1 VKSYV
6 KKQLGDQLTDAID
19 IALVR
24 VDNRLVHGQ
33 ILEAWVPYI
42 KAQCIIVVSDN
53 VASDFFCETVIRM
66 AVPSEIEVIIS
77 PVEEFAKHYTYTHDG
92 GKKTI
97 VLFSSIADVS
107 KAYKLGF
114 HFDKLNIGNIYN
126 EEYKICCAP
135 SVFLCDKEIQ
145 EILELL
151 EKDGVAIEIKR
162 VPRERAVNVHDI
174 IKKYCAEKP

>member
-1 VKSYV
+1 LA
-6 KKQLGDQLTDAID
+6 QDLN

-42 KAQCIIVVSDN
+42 KAQCIIVVDDN
-53 VASDFFCETVIRM
+53 ISGNVFSETVIRM
-66 AVPSEIEVIIS
+66 AVPSEIELIIS
-77 PVEEFAKHYTYTHDG
+77 SVDDFAQNYIFAHDG

-97 VLFSSIADVS
+97 VLFSNIADVCR
-107 KAYKLGF
+107 AFNLGF

-126 EEYKICCAP
+126 EEYKICCSP

-145 EILELL
+145 DILTLL
-151 EKDGVAIEIKR
+151 EKAGVVIELKR
-162 VPRERAVNVHDI
+162 VPRERAVNIREALKD
-174 IKKYCAEKP
+174 YCETPIPKTK